1 MRRAEIVEVQ
11 GSASG
16 SSREIQE
23 LEDAGSKYDSQLQ
36 QALREIGDL
45 APVNE
50 DSEGEITRLTEQV
63 EALKKRTEPN
73 ERRVRS

>member
-11 GSASG
+11 GGASG

-23 LEDAGSKYDSQLQ
+23 LDDAGNKYDSQLQ

-45 APVNE
+45 APVEE
-50 DSEGEITRLTEQV
+50 DS
-63 EALKKRTEPN
+63 
-73 ERRVRS
+73 